1 MRNASVDFFRY
12 LFIINICLWHLND
25 QLHLLNHGY
34 LAVEFFFVL
43 SGYFLFYT
51 EKKNPNLSTV
61 QFVGKK
67 YKRFYPKYI
76 FAFLITAILK
86 WRLFVPQELGEVNC
100 WFDACFSR
108 TAEILLIQ
116 ATGFSEG
123 GEHVINGPMWF
134 LSSLIW
140 SSAIIWA
147 TIRTFKE
154 KAASWFLPIII
165 FIGYTYLL
173 NNPDYWNLE
182 RHSPEVIFVCSR
194 MIRGI
199 CGISLG
205 YMIAYLADTYSIE
218 KIPLLIVNI
227 AAISSVVVFILAELA
242 SNSYDNYALYSI
254 PFIIVTCFR
263 TDSVFNK
270 VFKSKMFVSLGKI
283 SFDMFLI
290 HIAFLVVYRHFLK
303 MFDLPKYEIVL
314 LYIILITA
322 LGYLFNYI
330 FVVIY
335 KFITFQI
342 CKVNR

>member
-1 MRNASVDFFRY
+1 M
-12 LFIINICLWHLND
+12 INICLWHLND

-43 SGYFLFYT
+43 SGFFLFYT
-51 EKKNPNLSTV
+51 EKKNPNLSTA

-76 FAFLITAILK
+76 LAFLITAILK
-86 WRLFVPQELGEVNC
+86 WRLFVPEEPGVNC

-123 GEHVINGPMWF
+123 GEQVINGPMWF

-182 RHSPEVIFVCSR
+182 RHSPEIVLVHPR

-199 CGISLG
+199 CGVSMG
-205 YMIAYLADTYSIE
+205 YMIAHVLEMYNLKE
-218 KIPLLIVNI
+218 IPL
-227 AAISSVVVFILAELA
+227 SVVNFASILALMTFVLSEF
-242 SNSYDNYALYSI
+242 STNSYDNHALISI
-254 PFIIVTCFR
+254 LFIIIACFR
-263 TDSVFNK
+263 PDSLFNRI
-270 VFKSKMFVSLGKI
+270 FKYRIFVSLGKI

-290 HIAFLVVYRHFLK
+290 HIAFLVIYRHFLR
-303 MFDLPKYEIVL
+303 MFDLPTSEIVL
-314 LYIILITA
+314 LYIVLITS
-322 LGYLFNYI
+322 LGYLFNFMFGLICKYI
-330 FVVIY
+330 TI
-335 KFITFQI
+335 QI
-342 CKVNR
+342 CNVKR